1 MKPGSVKKKCIAFL
15 LAGGQG
21 TRLRALTA
29 DTAKPAVS
37 FGGKYR
43 LIDFPLSNCVNS
55 GIDTVGVLTQ
65 YQPLELA
72 AYIGSGN
79 PWDLDRVNGGVT
91 VLPPFTGA
99 DGSDWYRGTADAVR
113 KNLRFADLYMPEYIL
128 VLSGD
133 HIYRMDY
140 SDMLDFH
147 IRNYADCT
155 LAVVR
160 VDKEEAGR
168 FGIVDADSGMRVRGF
183 EEKPNAPLSDIA
195 SMGVY
200 IFSSDKLRRYLA
212 ETDACDFGKD
222 VIPAM
227 LAAGDRLFAYRFD
240 GYWRDVGTVGS
251 LWRANMDLLGESPAF
266 FPGSGP
272 DSPRILSRPMQRPAQ
287 FVGRDAEI
295 TDSLISDGC
304 SIFGAVGGSVLSGGV
319 TVKRGARV
327 FDSVI
332 MEDAIVGE
340 NACIRFAVVGRGCVV
355 GNGARLEGTE
365 KEPLLVS
372 EDIPGTEAG
381 VDGAIFAY
389 RDLHDTEKA

>member
-1 MKPGSVKKKCIAFL
+1 MTDALKKKCIAFL

-21 TRLRALTA
+21 TRLRGLTS

-99 DGSDWYRGTADAVR
+99 GGSDWYRGTADAVR
-113 KNLRFADLYMPEYIL
+113 RNLRFADLYMPDYMLI
-128 VLSGD
+128 LSGD
-133 HIYRMDY
+133 HVYRMDY

-147 IRNYADCT
+147 IRNAADCT
-155 LAVVR
+155 LAVIR
-160 VDKEEAGR
+160 VGKEEASR
-168 FGIVDADSGMRVRGF
+168 FGIVDADSDMRVRGF
-183 EEKPNAPLSDIA
+183 EEKPNAPRSDVA
-195 SMGVY
+195 SMGIY
-200 IFSSDKLRRYLA
+200 IFSSDKLRKFLSFP
-212 ETDACDFGKD
+212 DACDFGKD

-227 LAAGDRLFAYRFD
+227 RNAGERLFAYRFD

-266 FPGSGP
+266 SPGSSP
-272 DSPRILSRPMQRPAQ
+272 DSPKILSRPMQRPAQ
-287 FVGRDAEI
+287 FIGGSAEV

-304 SIFGAVGGSVLSGGV
+304 NIFGRVCGSVLSGGV

-332 MEDAIVGE
+332 MEDATVGE
-340 NACIRFAVVGRGCVV
+340 NAFIRFAVIGRGCVI

-365 KEPLLVS
+365 KDPLLVS
-372 EDIPGTEAG
+372 GKVSRTENKSGDA
-381 VDGAIFAY
+381 VFAY
-389 RDLHDTEKA
+389 RDCYDKKKV